1 MPPVTA
7 KNTGRAYWRSL
18 DELADSP
25 QFRQLIENEFPG
37 YAPQM
42 ITGPSRRSFLK
53 IMAASVALAGLTG
66 CRRWPRRQLAPYA
79 SRPESA
85 VPGQTEQFATAME
98 LGGVARPVLVT
109 SFDGRPIKVEGNPQH
124 PASNGAA
131 DALTQA
137 SILNLYDPHRAQHVR
152 QGRADQARRSS
163 WQAFAAFWADQR
175 RKLEADGGRGLV
187 ILGEATD
194 SPTIHR
200 LRTGPLATT
209 FPQARWL
216 RHEPVNRDNE
226 LRGTEQVFGRA
237 LRPVHQLD
245 RASVIVS
252 LDSDFLISHPDAVRL
267 AGQFAAGR
275 RRADDEHRMNRLY
288 VAEPLMTLTGAAA
301 DIRHATT
308 SKQIQA
314 LAGQIY
320 NALVHQAEPTDPFAR
335 QVVADLKRH
344 RGRAVVLAG
353 ADQPAAVHAVAHRI
367 NRWLGGESMVSYLE
381 PAHVDLSVDTLPDSI
396 DTLVIIGG
404 NPAYT
409 GSFDINANTIIRLGD
424 NDDETSRLADWSLP
438 RAHYLEAWSDSRAWD
453 GTVTIGQPLIEP
465 LFEGRSAIELL
476 AMLVGQKPDGY
487 QLVRQTQNAAANEKA
502 WRKALHD
509 GLVPGSGY
517 QTASVQARPS
527 GPVDAADETA
537 GDMEL
542 LVRPDYSVF
551 DGRFANNGW
560 LQETPDPIT
569 KITWDNAACVSPV
582 DAKRLEVS
590 HGDVVELTSG
600 SNTVA
605 LPVYVVPGQATGTIG
620 AAMGYGRSAAGPVGN
635 AVGGNVMAMRRA
647 QRVKLTRTHRTHRLA
662 TTQDHHAIDLI
673 GIAERQQRA
682 FGALI
687 REGTIDEY
695 AHDPEHFAHK
705 IQHMWVH
712 YPTQPAGKDGD
723 VSLPVQPFEQ
733 PLDFDEAADYQWAMA
748 IDLNTCIGCNACMV
762 ACQAENNVPI
772 VGPDE
777 VANGREMHW
786 IRIDRYFTGPT
797 DSRGIPQVDDPDQVE
812 LAHQPVACQHCENAP
827 CETVC
832 PVAATVH
839 DSEGL
844 NVMVYNRCIGTR
856 YCSNNCPYKVRRF
869 NYFDYHVKPPH
880 ESAQPFLGMPDQ
892 QQHQVGEIQRMQFN
906 PDVTVR
912 MRGVMEKCTFCTQRI
927 EAARAR
933 AKVEDRPVGDGEVTP
948 ACAATCPTQAIV
960 FGNVAD
966 PDSRVAKLIGAKK
979 ANPRAYGI
987 LTELNTRPRLKYLAR
1002 LKNPGNR
1009 TPHGHQPGHDQNTD
1023 HQRRTSDNNHGPSEH

>member
-25 QFRQLIENEFPG
+25 QFRQFIESEFPG

-42 ITGPSRRSFLK
+42 MTGPSRRSFLK

-66 CRRWPRRQLAPYA
+66 CRRWPRRELAPYA
-79 SRPESA
+79 ARPESA
-85 VPGQTEQFATAME
+85 VPGQAEQFATAME
-98 LGGVARPVLVT
+98 QAGVARPLLVT

-152 QGRADQARRSS
+152 RGRADQARRST
-163 WQAFAAFWADQR
+163 WQAFGGFWADHGQ
-175 RKLEADGGRGLV
+175 KLRADGGRGLV
-187 ILGEATD
+187 ILSEASA

-200 LRTGPLATT
+200 LRTGPFAKA

-216 RHEPVNRDNE
+216 CHEPVNRDNE
-226 LRGTEQVFGRA
+226 WRGTQQVFGRA
-237 LRPVHQLD
+237 VRPVYQLD
-245 RASVIVS
+245 KASVIVS
-252 LDSDFLISHPDAVRL
+252 LDSDFLVRHPDAVRL

-275 RRADDEHRMNRLY
+275 RRADEEHRMNRLY

-301 DIRHATT
+301 DIRHAAT
-308 SKQIQA
+308 SRQIEG

-320 NALVHQAEPTDPFAR
+320 NALVHQVAPTNAFAG
-335 QVVADLKRH
+335 QVVADLRQH
-344 RGRAVVLAG
+344 RGEAVVMAG
-353 ADQPAAVHAVAHRI
+353 AHQPAAVHALAHRI
-367 NRWLGGESMVSYLE
+367 NRWLGGESVVGYVE
-381 PAHVDLSVDTLPDSI
+381 PAQVDLSIDSLPESI

-404 NPAYT
+404 NPAYAAP
-409 GSFDINANTIIRLGD
+409 FDVEARTIIRLGEYE
-424 NDDETSRLADWSLP
+424 DETSQLADWSLP

-453 GTVTIGQPLIEP
+453 GSVTIGQPLIEP
-465 LFEGRSAIELL
+465 LFEGRSVIELL
-476 AMLVGQKPDGY
+476 AMLVGEKPDGY
-487 QLVRQTQNAAANEKA
+487 RLVRQTHNAAADEKA

-509 GLVPGSGY
+509 GLVPA
-517 QTASVQARPS
+517 TAYRPASLQAQPT
-527 GPVDAADETA
+527 GPVDAHDRPA
-537 GDMEL
+537 GDLEL

-560 LQETPDPIT
+560 MQETPDPIT
-569 KITWDNAACVSPV
+569 KITWDNAACLSPA
-582 DAKRLEVS
+582 DARRLGVK

-600 SNTVA
+600 SDSVA
-605 LPVYVVPGQATGTIG
+605 LPVYVVPGQANGTIG
-620 AAMGYGRSAAGPVGN
+620 AAMGYGRTAAGPVGN
-635 AVGGNVMAMRRA
+635 SVGANVMPMHRA
-647 QRVKLTRTHRTHRLA
+647 DRVKLTRTDRTWRLA

-712 YPTQPAGKDGD
+712 YPTEPAGNNRDIA
-723 VSLPVQPFEQ
+723 LPVQPFDQ
-733 PLDFDEAADYQWAMA
+733 PLDFDEAAEYQWAMA

-772 VGPDE
+772 VGRDE
-777 VANGREMHW
+777 VASGREMHW

-797 DSRGIPQVDDPDQVE
+797 DANGIPQVDDPDQVE

-869 NYFDYHVKPPH
+869 NYFDYHVKQPH
-880 ESAQPFLGMPDQ
+880 ESAQPFLGMPDRE
-892 QQHQVGEIQRMQFN
+892 QHQIGEIQRMQFN

-933 AKVEDRPVGDGEVTP
+933 AKVEDRPVRDGEVTP
-948 ACAATCPTQAIV
+948 ACAATCPTRAIV

-966 PDSRVAKLIGAKK
+966 PHSRIAKLIGPKK

-987 LTELNTRPRLKYLAR
+987 LSELNTRPRTQYLAR
-1002 LKNPGNR
+1002 LKNPGNAKG
-1009 TPHGHQPGHDQNTD
+1009 HGNQTAHDRPNHNARSITNPGH
-1023 HQRRTSDNNHGPSEH
+1023 GPGEH